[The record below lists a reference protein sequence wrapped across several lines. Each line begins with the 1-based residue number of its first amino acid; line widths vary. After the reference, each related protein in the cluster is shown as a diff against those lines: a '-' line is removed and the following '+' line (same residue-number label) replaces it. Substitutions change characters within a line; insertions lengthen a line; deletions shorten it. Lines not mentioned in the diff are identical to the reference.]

1 MHYRR
6 HPGAGT
12 PVPLGLPAPI
22 EVPGLRL
29 RLTQRLNAE
38 RKQDEA
44 LPDPCEGH
52 PFPVL
57 REYPTF
63 KRIGWDWNGARN
75 WLKHD
80 KGPDA
85 RTIYQ
90 GEAALMIYRAIG
102 KYSVT
107 HKEIPNWWR
116 QFLAW
121 GAARDYF
128 PAEIA

>member
-1 MHYRR
+1 MSDIETTKKLAAKRQIDAAIAHFEKSELECAITLA
-6 HPGAGT
+6 GA
-12 PVPLGLPAPI
+12 
-22 EVPGLRL
+22 
-29 RLTQRLNAE
+29 AE
-38 RKQDEA
+38 EA

-63 KRIGWDWNGARN
+63 KRIGWDWNEARN

-90 GEAALMIYRAIG
+90 GEAALMIYRAIS